1 MKNLLIIDSYE
12 WEGYSEED
20 ILDYSWSYK
29 PMANMELVCL
39 DDSGKPSSI
48 PTEDWVVKGETYTVK
63 EILHQHSPEGV
74 PSSHFEF
81 LSSNCEDEYI
91 LIIEGVEVNK
101 YGFTGLKAERF
112 GFKNGN
118 KVWKK
123 NSSKGVLKLIES
135 DVKNKEAEIKEE
147 NNKKNYAKNRNDKWR
162 SDAKPKKAKPIS
174 EAMPEPR
181 NSRGVIRVRGK

>member
-1 MKNLLIIDSYE
+1 MKNLVIIDSYE

-48 PTEDWVVKGETYTVK
+48 PAEDWVVKGETYTVK

-74 PSSHFEF
+74 PSSHFKF

-91 LIIEGVEVNK
+91 LIIEGVEINK
-101 YGFTGLKAERF
+101 YGFTGLKAKRF

-135 DVKNKEAEIKEE
+135 DVKNKEAEIKKE
-147 NNKKNYAKNRNDKWR
+147 NKKENYTKNRNDKWR
-162 SDAKPKKAKPIS
+162 SDAKPKKVKPIS